1 MGRAVAVS
9 MCLTTLAV
17 IASLAPLSVADT
29 VIESD
34 RIELLE
40 AGSFEDANDWIITT
54 RAAFSE
60 DPADHSGGMVADGE
74 LSFTHN
80 RPDNFQTHTAWA
92 TYSVTDSNYSLGMPD
107 GSYTWSKGPDITV
120 SGYSFTGLD
129 TRILANVSMI
139 LYISVPDALTSDEI
153 RITIEAN
160 GPERLVKT
168 IARTFGPLNR
178 MTTPLVVNIDNLQTW
193 TWSDLADSS
202 VTVDYVS
209 DGAPDDS
216 EVRVDAVGIR
226 VKYHQPWYSFETV
239 KAIHEIASQ
248 NMPVLDFGPY
258 DGQVSGLV
266 AESCG
271 LTPEEGTQGLWT
283 FDVEVPYDQ
292 ELGRIHVFG
301 EGNFT
306 IEAMPQGQTSIENY
320 QAYQNGQLLAD
331 RGTTNSVR
339 ITIYD
344 GCISM
349 ARVDVNDPHMVVV
362 GSIAG
367 SVSGLAEEYSNIRF
381 AIGDVLLNEVAI
393 EVGDFSFQVPIGN
406 ALPNHGDS
414 LEVGIASRFQWSS
427 NGVAETTVV
436 HIESI
441 SIDGGYNLVWDLDVT
456 CSSPS
461 RQELVEDGGGV
472 LIAMAS
478 RCEDDLTAWDDLEVR
493 AWTEADDLLSVSAL
507 SGDIRIQPLPDTS
520 GEAVVN
526 VEVIDES
533 GNTWQGKF
541 TVNVLEVEDAPRI
554 EGLPVLT
561 YINLG
566 ETKVID
572 IEISDPDSSEL
583 SISTSRSW
591 ANIDSA
597 GDLIMTP
604 VEPGTHTVEITVSD
618 GIFTEV
624 KSLEV
629 IVTAQPD
636 LTIENL
642 EIWKGNIAIDSVEE
656 GDVVQLKV
664 YVRNQGRGIANTIDV
679 RCWVDGMLVGSTI
692 LENVAPGGL
701 SIATCDTQIVTS
713 GTIII
718 RGVVDSTASI
728 EESNEE
734 NNEVLIS
741 VESEGRDNGA
751 NDDSIDRGPA
761 IIVTS
766 VGLIAISIAALQLG
780 PGRLRKPYRKR

>member
-248 NMPVLDFGPY
+248 NIPVLDFGPY

-436 HIESI
+436 HIESM

-520 GEAVVN
+520 GEAVVD
-526 VEVIDES
+526 VEVIDDS

-618 GIFTEV
+618 GIFTEA

-718 RGVVDSTASI
+718 RGMVDSTASI

>member
-139 LYISVPDALTSDEI
+139 LYISVPAALTSDEI

-283 FDVEVPYDQ
+283 FDVDVPYDQ

-461 RQELVEDGGGV
+461 RQELVEDEGGI

-618 GIFTEV
+618 GIFTEA

-718 RGVVDSTASI
+718 RGMVDSTASI

>member
-193 TWSDLADSS
+193 AWSDLADSS

-266 AESCG
+266 PESCG

-520 GEAVVN
+520 GEAVVD
-526 VEVIDES
+526 VEVIDDS

-618 GIFTEV
+618 GIFTEA

-718 RGVVDSTASI
+718 RGMVDSTASI

>member
-193 TWSDLADSS
+193 AWSDLADSS

-520 GEAVVN
+520 GEAVVD
-526 VEVIDES
+526 VEVIDDS

-618 GIFTEV
+618 GIFTEA

-718 RGVVDSTASI
+718 RGMVDSTASI

>member
-1 MGRAVAVS
+1 
-9 MCLTTLAV
+9 
-17 IASLAPLSVADT
+17 
-29 VIESD
+29 
-34 RIELLE
+34 
-40 AGSFEDANDWIITT
+40 
-54 RAAFSE
+54 
-60 DPADHSGGMVADGE
+60 
-74 LSFTHN
+74 
-80 RPDNFQTHTAWA
+80 
-92 TYSVTDSNYSLGMPD
+92 
-107 GSYTWSKGPDITV
+107 
-120 SGYSFTGLD
+120 
-129 TRILANVSMI
+129 
-139 LYISVPDALTSDEI
+139 
-153 RITIEAN
+153 
-160 GPERLVKT
+160 
-168 IARTFGPLNR
+168 

-193 TWSDLADSS
+193 AWSDLADSS

-320 QAYQNGQLLAD
+320 QTYQNGQLLAD

-436 HIESI
+436 HIESM

-520 GEAVVN
+520 GEAVVD
-526 VEVIDES
+526 VEVIDDS

>member
-1 MGRAVAVS
+1 M
-9 MCLTTLAV
+9 
-17 IASLAPLSVADT
+17 
-29 VIESD
+29 
-34 RIELLE
+34 
-40 AGSFEDANDWIITT
+40 
-54 RAAFSE
+54 
-60 DPADHSGGMVADGE
+60 
-74 LSFTHN
+74 
-80 RPDNFQTHTAWA
+80 
-92 TYSVTDSNYSLGMPD
+92 
-107 GSYTWSKGPDITV
+107 
-120 SGYSFTGLD
+120 
-129 TRILANVSMI
+129 
-139 LYISVPDALTSDEI
+139 
-153 RITIEAN
+153 
-160 GPERLVKT
+160 
-168 IARTFGPLNR
+168 
-178 MTTPLVVNIDNLQTW
+178 
-193 TWSDLADSS
+193 
-202 VTVDYVS
+202 
-209 DGAPDDS
+209 
-216 EVRVDAVGIR
+216 
-226 VKYHQPWYSFETV
+226 
-239 KAIHEIASQ
+239 
-248 NMPVLDFGPY
+248 
-258 DGQVSGLV
+258 
-266 AESCG
+266 
-271 LTPEEGTQGLWT
+271 
-283 FDVEVPYDQ
+283 
-292 ELGRIHVFG
+292 
-301 EGNFT
+301 
-306 IEAMPQGQTSIENY
+306 
-320 QAYQNGQLLAD
+320 
-331 RGTTNSVR
+331 
-339 ITIYD
+339 
-344 GCISM
+344 
-349 ARVDVNDPHMVVV
+349 
-362 GSIAG
+362 
-367 SVSGLAEEYSNIRF
+367 
-381 AIGDVLLNEVAI
+381 
-393 EVGDFSFQVPIGN
+393 
-406 ALPNHGDS
+406 
-414 LEVGIASRFQWSS
+414 
-427 NGVAETTVV
+427 
-436 HIESI
+436 
-441 SIDGGYNLVWDLDVT
+441 
-456 CSSPS
+456 
-461 RQELVEDGGGV
+461 VEDGGGV

-520 GEAVVN
+520 GEAVVD
-526 VEVIDES
+526 VEVIDDS

-718 RGVVDSTASI
+718 RGMVDSTASI

>member
-283 FDVEVPYDQ
+283 FDVDVPYDQ

-718 RGVVDSTASI
+718 RGMVDSTASI

>member
-436 HIESI
+436 HIESM

-520 GEAVVN
+520 GEAVVD
-526 VEVIDES
+526 VEVIDDS

>member
-461 RQELVEDGGGV
+461 RQELIEDGGGV

-493 AWTEADDLLSVSAL
+493 AWTEDDDLLSVSAL

-520 GEAVVN
+520 GEAVVD
-526 VEVIDES
+526 VEVIDDS

-618 GIFTEV
+618 GIFTEA

-718 RGVVDSTASI
+718 RGMVDSTASI

>member
-618 GIFTEV
+618 GIFTEA

-718 RGVVDSTASI
+718 RGMVDSTASI

>member
-248 NMPVLDFGPY
+248 NIPVLDFGPY

-520 GEAVVN
+520 GEAVVD
-526 VEVIDES
+526 VEVIDDS

-618 GIFTEV
+618 GIFTEA

-718 RGVVDSTASI
+718 RGMVDSTASI

>member
-193 TWSDLADSS
+193 AWSDLADSS

-526 VEVIDES
+526 VEVIDDS

-618 GIFTEV
+618 GIFTEA

-718 RGVVDSTASI
+718 RGMVDSTASI

>member
-1 MGRAVAVS
+1 
-9 MCLTTLAV
+9 
-17 IASLAPLSVADT
+17 
-29 VIESD
+29 
-34 RIELLE
+34 
-40 AGSFEDANDWIITT
+40 
-54 RAAFSE
+54 
-60 DPADHSGGMVADGE
+60 HSGGMVADGE

-193 TWSDLADSS
+193 AWSDLADSS

-436 HIESI
+436 HIESM

-520 GEAVVN
+520 GEAVVD
-526 VEVIDES
+526 VEVIDDS

>member
-120 SGYSFTGLD
+120 SGYLFTGLD

-193 TWSDLADSS
+193 AWSDLADSS

-493 AWTEADDLLSVSAL
+493 AWTEAHDLLSVSAL

-604 VEPGTHTVEITVSD
+604 VEPGTHTVEITGSD
-618 GIFTEV
+618 GIFTEA
-624 KSLEV
+624 KSL
-629 IVTAQPD
+629 
-636 LTIENL
+636 
-642 EIWKGNIAIDSVEE
+642 
-656 GDVVQLKV
+656 
-664 YVRNQGRGIANTIDV
+664 
-679 RCWVDGMLVGSTI
+679 
-692 LENVAPGGL
+692 
-701 SIATCDTQIVTS
+701 
-713 GTIII
+713 
-718 RGVVDSTASI
+718 
-728 EESNEE
+728 
-734 NNEVLIS
+734 
-741 VESEGRDNGA
+741 
-751 NDDSIDRGPA
+751 
-761 IIVTS
+761 
-766 VGLIAISIAALQLG
+766 
-780 PGRLRKPYRKR
+780 

>member
-129 TRILANVSMI
+129 TLILANVSMI

-618 GIFTEV
+618 GIFTEA

>member
-520 GEAVVN
+520 GEAVVD
-526 VEVIDES
+526 VEVIDDS

-618 GIFTEV
+618 GIFTEA

-718 RGVVDSTASI
+718 RGMVDSTASI

>member
-193 TWSDLADSS
+193 AWSDLADSS

-283 FDVEVPYDQ
+283 FDVDVPYDQ

-436 HIESI
+436 HIESM

-520 GEAVVN
+520 GEAVVD
-526 VEVIDES
+526 VEVIDDS

-618 GIFTEV
+618 GIFTEA

-718 RGVVDSTASI
+718 RGMVDSTASI

>member
-266 AESCG
+266 PESCG

-507 SGDIRIQPLPDTS
+507 SGDIRIQPLPDTT

-618 GIFTEV
+618 GIFTEA

>member
-193 TWSDLADSS
+193 AWSDLADSS

-320 QAYQNGQLLAD
+320 QTYQNGQLLAD

-436 HIESI
+436 HIESM

-520 GEAVVN
+520 GEAVVD
-526 VEVIDES
+526 VEVIDDS